1 MTRVAERYFI
11 LALFLVF
18 TPFIRT
24 AYSQDLPDAIK
35 LTRSEQFNAADKLF
49 RAILAAHPSDG
60 DAYFFYGD
68 NYLKRYF
75 ADTLNTSL
83 TEMTAQA
90 QALFTKGIQQEP
102 VNPINYAGLA
112 EVSLLKNNTA
122 EAQQYLDKAYSL
134 LPTKKNK
141 IPMTPAKH
149 ALVLVKMADAFV
161 MAKVKDTARI
171 FTYLREAEK
180 INNRDV
186 DIYLVRGDAY
196 IYLLNDGSNAISNYN
211 IVQSLN
217 PNSSMANLR
226 IGQLWM
232 RAKQYQMA
240 LNYYEVGV
248 KIDSMF
254 APAYRELGFLL
265 SKAGR
270 YEEAKKMFKKF
281 LELSAGNIPA
291 RLQFINTLMELQDYP
306 EALTEINEV
315 LSMDSTII
323 DLYRARAY
331 ALYENEEYEKGLVAI
346 RKFFDRSPKDKIRVT
361 DFTYYGR
368 LLSKNDLDS
377 LAAMILYEAWTMDTS
392 KIDLL
397 SEVAMSYIQYK
408 DYANAIRIYALK
420 DSVSEANALDVY
432 NWGKA
437 YYNIQNYAP
446 AAVMFER
453 FCQAQP
459 TYVPGFTWWART
471 LFNLD
476 PESDTGLAKPVY
488 EQILVITREDTAK
501 YEKQRLEAF
510 YYLAYFYYHQ
520 YVLDKNDL
528 DLARESLKFNNE
540 VLAIDPDNDKAKQM
554 VEALKRV
561 VK

>member
-1 MTRVAERYFI
+1 MKRVAIGYAF
-11 LALFLVF
+11 LALFLVSAQF
-18 TPFIRT
+18 VQT
-24 AYSQDLPDAIK
+24 AQSQNIDDAVK

-49 RAILAAHPSDG
+49 SVLVTANPSDG
-60 DAYFFYGD
+60 DNYFYYGD

-83 TEMTAQA
+83 EEMTFQA
-90 QALFTKGIQQEP
+90 KALFTKGVQQEP
-102 VNPINYAGLA
+102 ANPINYAGLA
-112 EVSLLKNNTA
+112 EVALLKNNRT

-134 LPTKKNK
+134 LPTRKNK
-141 IPMTPAKH
+141 IEMTPERH
-149 ALVLVKMADAFV
+149 AHSLVKMADAFV
-161 MAKVKDTARI
+161 MAKVKDTTQI

-180 INNRDV
+180 VNSKNI

-196 IYLLNDGSNAISNYN
+196 IYLLNDGSNAIANYN

-240 LNYYEVGV
+240 LNYYEQGV
-248 KIDSMF
+248 QIDSTF

-265 SKAGR
+265 YKAGR
-270 YEEAKKMFKKF
+270 YADAKKMFRKF

-306 EALTEINEV
+306 EALTEITEV
-315 LSMDSTII
+315 MSLDSTII

-331 ALYENEEYEKGLVAI
+331 ALYENEEFEKGLLAI
-346 RKFFDRSPKDKIRVT
+346 KKFFKRSPKDKIRPA

-377 LAAMILYEAWTMDTS
+377 LAAIVLYEAWELDTA
-392 KIDLL
+392 KIELL
-397 SEVAMSYIQYK
+397 SEVAMSYIKYK
-408 DYANAIRIYALK
+408 DYEDAIRIYNLK
-420 DSVSEANALDVY
+420 DSVNEANVLDVY
-432 NWGKA
+432 NWAKA
-437 YYNIQNYAP
+437 YYNIQDYEN

-453 FCQAQP
+453 FCEAQP
-459 TYVPGFTWWART
+459 NYVPGFTWWART
-471 LFNLD
+471 FFNLD
-476 PESDTGLAKPVY
+476 PDSDEGLAKPVY
-488 EQILVITREDTAK
+488 EQILVITMEDTVK
-501 YEKQRLEAF
+501 YEKQRLESY
-510 YYLAYFYYHQ
+510 YYLAYYFYHQ
-520 YVLDKNDL
+520 YVLNKKDL
-528 DLARESLKFNNE
+528 DLARESLKFNNH
-540 VLAIDPDNDKAKQM
+540 VLAIDPENEKAKQM

>member
-1 MTRVAERYFI
+1 MTRIAMRYGI
-11 LALFLVF
+11 LALLMIFF
-18 TPFIRT
+18 PFIRMSQ
-24 AYSQDLPDAIK
+24 SQDLSEAIK
-35 LTRSEQFNAADKLF
+35 LTRSEQFNAAEKLF
-49 RAILAAHPSDG
+49 SSILTANPSDG

-83 TEMTAQA
+83 TEMAEQA
-90 QALFTKGIQQEP
+90 KTLFTKGVQQEP
-102 VNPINYAGLA
+102 SNPINYAGLA
-112 EVSLLKNNTA
+112 EVALLMKNPA

-141 IPMTPAKH
+141 IDMTPERH
-149 ALVLVKMADAFV
+149 AHSLVKMADAFV
-161 MAKVKDTARI
+161 MAKVKDTAQI
-171 FTYLREAEK
+171 FAYLREAEK
-180 INNRDV
+180 VNPKDV

-196 IYLLNDGSNAISNYN
+196 IFLLNDGSNAISNYN
-211 IVQSLN
+211 IGQSLN
-217 PNSSMANLR
+217 PSSSMANLR

-240 LNYYEVGV
+240 LNYYEEGV
-248 KIDSMF
+248 KIDSTF

-270 YEEAKKMFKKF
+270 YADAKKMFRKF

-306 EALTEINEV
+306 EALTEISAVME
-315 LSMDSTII
+315 MDSTII

-331 ALYENEEYEKGLVAI
+331 ALYENEEYAAGLVAI
-346 RKFFDRSPKDKIRVT
+346 EKFFDRSPKDKIRST

-368 LLSKNDLDS
+368 LLAKNDMDS
-377 LAAMILYEAWTMDTS
+377 LAAVILYQAWELDTS

-397 SEVAMSYIQYK
+397 SEVAMSYIKYK
-408 DYANAIRIYALK
+408 DYGNAIRIYTLK
-420 DSVSEANALDVY
+420 DSINEANVLDVY
-432 NWGKA
+432 NWAKA
-437 YYNIQNYAP
+437 YYNIQVYTD
-446 AAVMFER
+446 AAVLFER

-459 TYVPGFTWWART
+459 NYVPGFTWWART

-476 PESDTGLAKPVY
+476 PESDAGLAKPVY
-488 EQILVITREDTAK
+488 EQILVITLEDTVK
-501 YEKQRLEAF
+501 YDKQRLEAY
-510 YYLAYFYYHQ
+510 YYLAYYYYHQ
-520 YVLDKNDL
+520 YVLDKKNL
-528 DLARESLKFNNE
+528 DLARESLKFNND
-540 VLAIDPDNDKAKQM
+540 VLAIDPENEKAKQM